1 MRMLQQ
7 ERVRPLATHI
17 LDAVVAHFRAGPV
30 GHDRVLEVLNALA
43 FAAASVLA
51 NTGPAAHVKTLEFF
65 DLALRQNLEKAIETA
80 KEQGDG

>member
-51 NTGPAAHVKTLEFF
+51 NTGPERVKALEFF